1 VDDMHNFN
9 FTLSL
14 ETSFIHILMVNSYE
28 ENRYCDSEF
37 KYPQGGI
44 QLHTSKTV
52 MVRMSSCIDKGGVQ
66 GKIVMVITN
75 SYNTTTTTVNRRD
88 LWHTYCFRHHG
99 PESNT

>member
-37 KYPQGGI
+37 KY
-44 QLHTSKTV
+44 
-52 MVRMSSCIDKGGVQ
+52 
-66 GKIVMVITN
+66 
-75 SYNTTTTTVNRRD
+75 
-88 LWHTYCFRHHG
+88 
-99 PESNT
+99 